1 MATGTKDFYQ
11 ILGVAEKASADDIKK
26 SYRKLA
32 KQHHPDANPDRP
44 QAAERF
50 KEISEAYS
58 VLSDAEKR
66 KQYDQMRRLGAFGG
80 FGGGGGPGPS
90 RGPGGAPG
98 GGPTSQTINFE
109 DLRDF
114 GGLGDLFSS
123 LFDRGRR
130 GGAGAPGGRPGGPE
144 RGESIEYVV
153 EIPFEAAGAGEK
165 ISIEVPVTE
174 ECATCHGNG
183 AAPGSKT
190 HKCSECGGSG
200 TIAFGQ
206 GGFQVK
212 RPCPACLG
220 RGEVPDQACPSCQG
234 TGMLRQTRALQVA
247 VPKGIETGQKV
258 RIPGKGERGR
268 DGGQPGDLMLSF
280 KVKPHKFF
288 HREGLDINVMVPIN
302 VVQATLGSKIR
313 VRTVSGKKVVL
324 TIPPGTQNGTRFRIR
339 GQGIEKAGRI
349 GDQYV
354 EVKVEIPE
362 KLSDEEQK
370 ALEDFAAASGLK
382 H

>member
-66 KQYDQMRRLGAFGG
+66 KQYDEMRRLGAFGG
-80 FGGGGGPGPS
+80 FGGGGPGPS

-153 EIPFEAAGAGEK
+153 EIPFEAAVAGEK

-190 HKCSECGGSG
+190 HKCTECGGSG

-268 DGGQPGDLMLSF
+268 DGGQPGDLMISF

>member
-80 FGGGGGPGPS
+80 FGGGGPGPS

-130 GGAGAPGGRPGGPE
+130 GGTGAPGGRPCGPE

-153 EIPFEAAGAGEK
+153 EIPFEAAMAGEK

-174 ECATCHGNG
+174 ECATCHGTG

-190 HKCSECGGSG
+190 HKCAECGGG

-220 RGEVPDQACPSCQG
+220 RGEVPDQACPSCQR

-268 DGGQPGDLMLSF
+268 DGGHPGDLLISF
-280 KVKPHKFF
+280 KVQPHKFF

-302 VVQATLGSKIR
+302 LVQATLGSKIR

>member
-11 ILGVAEKASADDIKK
+11 VLGVPEKASADEIKK
-26 SYRKLA
+26 AYRKLA

-50 KEISEAYS
+50 KGIGEAYS
-58 VLSDAEKR
+58 VLSDIEKR
-66 KQYDQMRRLGAFGG
+66 KQYDQMRRLGAFG
-80 FGGGGGPGPS
+80 FGGGGAGPS
-90 RGPGGAPG
+90 RGPTTGPA

-109 DLRDF
+109 DLQGF

-130 GGAGAPGGRPGGPE
+130 GAGGAPGGRSGGPE
-144 RGESIEYVV
+144 KGESIEYVV
-153 EIPFEAAGAGEK
+153 EIPFEAAVAGDK

-174 ECATCHGNG
+174 ECATCHGGG

-190 HKCSECGGSG
+190 HKCTECGGTG

-220 RGEVPDQACPSCQG
+220 RGEVPDQPCPSCHG
-234 TGMLRQTRALQVA
+234 TGLLRQTRALQVA

-258 RIPGKGERGR
+258 RVPGKGERGR
-268 DGGQPGDLMLSF
+268 DGGQPGDIVITF

-288 HREGLDINVMVPIN
+288 HREGLDINVLVPIN

-324 TIPPGTQNGTRFRIR
+324 TIPPGTQSGTRFRIR

-354 EVKVEIPE
+354 EVKVAIPE